1 MLTPLVLAPLLAFL
15 PGIHTPEGPDI
26 LWQPTLDAAFDAA
39 QEGQTIVF
47 LAVNMDGE
55 SANDEAA
62 KRLYHDKDFLPVASQ
77 VVSVVASRFE
87 HGGSTCK
94 RFGTITCA
102 DHQDVDK
109 KARANILKPGLDGEV
124 IAPQHVWLAADRTV
138 LLSVPYQVSKRELI
152 WCTVTALNK
161 AYPDKQVPMPQGAR
175 APRRLVMDGVTD
187 SGSTDGIRPLSEAE
201 VEETVKQL
209 RSGADWS
216 ERARLVTSLIATDHP
231 DAVEAV
237 TKELLGANVRGGG
250 GRGRGADELLGRLN
264 DAKKALLGRIGVYSP
279 PAYWEAVATQ
289 MDSED
294 PEVRMAA
301 AVALEQLGAQD
312 SLKII
317 KERLRK
323 EESLDIQ
330 AALYRAQGTG
340 GAGESSA
347 RSSLMSVVKKKKA
360 EQVLKINA
368 YFALGNHASDKAVAK
383 QMNVVVSEGHPL
395 ERQAMILG
403 LAFARN
409 DAAAESLFSGLGDQQ
424 DKLAPNTRKALEL
437 AQQVFE
443 GGNLSLLAELI
454 EEVCGDTVRRE
465 RFFGAA
471 QG

>member
-15 PGIHTPEGPDI
+15 PGTHTPEGPDI
-26 LWQPTLDAAFDAA
+26 FWQPTLDAAYAAA

-55 SANDEAA
+55 SANEEAA
-62 KRLYHDKDFLPVASQ
+62 NKLYHDKDFLPVVGQ

-102 DHQDVDK
+102 DHQDIDK

-124 IAPQHVWLAADRTV
+124 IAPQHVWLAADGTV
-138 LLSVPYQVSKRELI
+138 LLSVPYQVSTRELI

-187 SGSTDGIRPLSEAE
+187 SGADSIRPLSEEE
-201 VEETVKQL
+201 VEEAVKQL
-209 RSGADWS
+209 RSGVDWG

-231 DAVEAV
+231 EAVEAV

-250 GRGRGADELLGRLN
+250 GRGRGAEDLLGRLN
-264 DAKKALLGRIGVYSP
+264 DAKKALLGRIGLYSP

-289 MDSED
+289 MDSDD
-294 PEVRMAA
+294 PDVRMAA
-301 AVALEQLGAQD
+301 AVTMEQLGAKD
-312 SLKII
+312 SLKVI
-317 KERLRK
+317 KGRLRK
-323 EESLDIQ
+323 EESLPIQ
-330 AALYRAQGTG
+330 AALYRAQGTA

-347 RSSLMSVVKKKKA
+347 RGSLMSVVKKKKA
-360 EQVLKINA
+360 EQVLKVNA
-368 YFALGNHASDKAVAK
+368 YFALGNHANDKAVIK
-383 QMNVVVSEGHPL
+383 QMNVVASEGHPL

-409 DAAAESLFSGLGDQQ
+409 DAAAESLFAGLGDQQ

-437 AQQVFE
+437 AQKVFE

-471 QG
+471 KG